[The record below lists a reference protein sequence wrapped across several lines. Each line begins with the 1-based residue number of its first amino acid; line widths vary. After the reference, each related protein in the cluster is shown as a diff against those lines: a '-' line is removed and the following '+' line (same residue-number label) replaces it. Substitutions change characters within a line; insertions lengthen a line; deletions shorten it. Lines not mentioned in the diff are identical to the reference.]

1 MDDRVDGPIRAMN
14 RAPSYEYLAKDNAL
28 RPGGGA
34 VREPSMPSLRP
45 GGPGALGAGA
55 GARGSGIRC
64 LQPLPPDMF
73 ILLWHGHNLLVE
85 STAGS
90 CHHVGSPS
98 IHAPWL
104 LHSSGVPVPVRVM
117 MGRCRPVLSEASY
130 FSSTQDAFPCKGAC
144 CCLCRHI
151 SAAASASSTCASD

>member
-64 LQPLPPDMF
+64 LQPLPPDMSS
-73 ILLWHGHNLLVE
+73 LLLKARMLNPAIMSV
-85 STAGS
+85 
-90 CHHVGSPS
+90 
-98 IHAPWL
+98 
-104 LHSSGVPVPVRVM
+104 LHLYMPPGCCIAVASLYVSG
-117 MGRCRPVLSEASY
+117 
-130 FSSTQDAFPCKGAC
+130 
-144 CCLCRHI
+144 
-151 SAAASASSTCASD
+151 

>member
-64 LQPLPPDMF
+64 LQPLSPDMCC
-73 ILLWHGHNLLVE
+73 LLWHDYNSLGGKRACRILP
-85 STAGS
+85 S
-90 CHHVGSPS
+90 CGLFICLMPFGCCIAVAS
-98 IHAPWL
+98 L
-104 LHSSGVPVPVRVM
+104 YVSG
-117 MGRCRPVLSEASY
+117 
-130 FSSTQDAFPCKGAC
+130 
-144 CCLCRHI
+144 
-151 SAAASASSTCASD
+151 